1 MRKVFLLSKIGYM
14 PSSFTVRGA
23 DSQDAPGLSD
33 LLDLVDPSGH
43 TTQLVAD
50 LTTNTS
56 ISEPGTSAIATDTAG
71 NVIGYALAVRCWVGS
86 WPAILLE
93 PIAIHPDHTSPDGS
107 GGVATALIEHVLTET
122 RARAQA
128 ANAPTLLLTHGNPAH
143 LEPLGFEPARYH
155 GIKTTRTHV
164 PLLVYNLTPDFE
176 PGPGDVTYPAE
187 FGLDTD
193 DDL

>member
-1 MRKVFLLSKIGYM
+1 MA
-14 PSSFTVRGA
+14 SSFTVRGA
-23 DSQDAPGLSD
+23 CLQDAPGLSD

-43 TTQLVAD
+43 TTQLVTD

-56 ISEPGTSAIATDTAG
+56 ITEPGTSAIATDTAG

-86 WPAILLE
+86 WPALLLE
-93 PIAIHPDHTSPDGS
+93 PIAVHPEHATPKHTSPDGS
-107 GGVATALIEHVLTET
+107 GGVATALIEHVLAET

-128 ANAPTLLLTHGNPAH
+128 ANAPTLLLTHGNPAQ
-143 LEPLGFEPARYH
+143 LELLSFEPARYH
-155 GIKTTRTHV
+155 GIKTTRTHA
-164 PLLVYNLTPDFE
+164 PLLVHNLTPDFE

>member
-1 MRKVFLLSKIGYM
+1 MAF
-14 PSSFTVRGA
+14 SFTVRGA
-23 DSQDAPGLSD
+23 DSQDAPGLSV
-33 LLDLVDPSGH
+33 LLDRVDPSGH
-43 TTQLVAD
+43 TTQLVTD

-56 ISEPGTSAIATDTAG
+56 ITEPGTGAIATDTAE
-71 NVIGYALAVRCWVGS
+71 NIIGYALTVRCWVGS
-86 WPAILLE
+86 WPALLLE
-93 PIAIHPDHTSPDGS
+93 PIAVHPEHATPKHTNPDGS
-107 GGVATALIEHVLTET
+107 GRVATALIKHVLTET

-128 ANAPTLLLTHGNPAH
+128 ANAPTLLLTHGDPAH

-155 GIKTTRTHV
+155 GIKTTRTHA

-176 PGPGDVTYPAE
+176 PGPGDVTYPSE